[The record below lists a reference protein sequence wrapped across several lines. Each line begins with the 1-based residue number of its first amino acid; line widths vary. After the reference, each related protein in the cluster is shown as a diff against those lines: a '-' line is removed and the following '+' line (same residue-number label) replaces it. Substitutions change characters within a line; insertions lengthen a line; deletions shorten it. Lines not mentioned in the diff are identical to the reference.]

1 MENKV
6 FKIHKRVVTR
16 GVSSTFTIMFNL
28 PGRSRM
34 EGQTDETPIVLEED
48 TSLDNFEGLMR
59 ILYPP

>member
-1 MENKV
+1 
-6 FKIHKRVVTR
+6 
-16 GVSSTFTIMFNL
+16 
-28 PGRSRM
+28 M